1 MDVSFAQ
8 YIDKPAIIKGSA
20 TNSMIRLVKEDYKR
34 RFDTLYLRE
43 SAMVVHKLYKE
54 EKTGAYYIYVKM
66 PSESTKGHFY
76 DVVLEFKPTTAQ
88 KMVFSDDLSKFNV
101 KFFTNDPAFLFTY
114 AYSFNKAGL
123 IIDWLK
129 PKLNK
134 MALTQKPVVRNPKM
148 DTGYVKSLY
157 FTFYFLQ
164 IRKLFNLKNE
174 IWKTAVE
181 INKRMILNEIPN
193 FDTKM
198 ENGRRLKKYQDDLKK
213 QRELDSKAKKM
224 MPYQKDSIKRAGK
237 VSNVA
242 DTTKKAK
249 ISKLVNTVKNSK
261 VVKRK

>member
-1 MDVSFAQ
+1 M
-8 YIDKPAIIKGSA
+8 
-20 TNSMIRLVKEDYKR
+20 
-34 RFDTLYLRE
+34 
-43 SAMVVHKLYKE
+43 
-54 EKTGAYYIYVKM
+54 
-66 PSESTKGHFY
+66 
-76 DVVLEFKPTTAQ
+76 
-88 KMVFSDDLSKFNV
+88 
-101 KFFTNDPAFLFTY
+101 FTY